1 MIASSLR
8 LIESEGGA
16 RRSTSLSTVEA
27 RFCRQ
32 KEVVASRGG
41 FAGKSVRQATSE
53 RLKGARRDFEFG
65 CVLRGEQICGVVTS
79 FPSQKVVA
87 RRIEL
92 RPPTPNQSLE
102 PTRMLGTSAAEQPR
116 VPSIRVAHL

>member
-1 MIASSLR
+1 MRA
-8 LIESEGGA
+8 
-16 RRSTSLSTVEA
+16 TSLSTVEA

-32 KEVVASRGG
+32 KEVVASRGS
-41 FAGKSVRQATSE
+41 FAGKIVRQATSE
-53 RLKGARRDFEFG
+53 RWKGALREFEFG
-65 CVLRGEQICGVVTS
+65 GEIRGEHICGVVTS
-79 FPSQKVVA
+79 SPNQKVVA

-116 VPSIRVAHL
+116 VPSTRVAHL

>member
-1 MIASSLR
+1 MFASSLR
-8 LIESEGGA
+8 VIESEGGA

-32 KEVVASRGG
+32 KGVVASRGG
-41 FAGKSVRQATSE
+41 FPGKVVRQTTSA
-53 RLKGARRDFEFG
+53 RLKGARREFEFG
-65 CVLRGEQICGVVTS
+65 GVRRGGHICSVVTS
-79 FPSQKVVA
+79 FPNQKVVA

-102 PTRMLGTSAAEQPR
+102 PTRVLGTSAAEQPL
-116 VPSIRVAHL
+116 VPSRVVAHL